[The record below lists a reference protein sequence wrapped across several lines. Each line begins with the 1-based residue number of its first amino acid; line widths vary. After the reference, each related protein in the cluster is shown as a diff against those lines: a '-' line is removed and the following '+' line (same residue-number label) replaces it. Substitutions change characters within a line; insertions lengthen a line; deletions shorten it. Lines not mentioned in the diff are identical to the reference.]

1 MVNLSSC
8 SSAFVPC
15 SCLIY
20 ARSSWPRVG
29 SEGVLIASC
38 LGQNCVP
45 KLLIGLIP
53 MPKAQPGTG
62 GLISTIL
69 LLLLAVMFLLHSLAE
84 ADTVPSYLCAV
95 WEAELGLM
103 ECLATEWPHH
113 GLHLEPHGMFQMTRA
128 SLLLLWKQ
136 METLSF
142 SHSLK
147 MWRYEIHFAPTS
159 IADLLVFVGILAC
172 MQKGN
177 YVNHIPRKASGIIL
191 KWNNI
196 RHYQLICM

>member
-1 MVNLSSC
+1 MNLSSC

-62 GLISTIL
+62 GLISTIS
-69 LLLLAVMFLLHSLAE
+69 AAPVGSH
-84 ADTVPSYLCAV
+84 VP
-95 WEAELGLM
+95 
-103 ECLATEWPHH
+103 
-113 GLHLEPHGMFQMTRA
+113 
-128 SLLLLWKQ
+128 
-136 METLSF
+136 
-142 SHSLK
+142 
-147 MWRYEIHFAPTS
+147 APFTGRS
-159 IADLLVFVGILAC
+159 
-172 MQKGN
+172 
-177 YVNHIPRKASGIIL
+177 
-191 KWNNI
+191 
-196 RHYQLICM
+196 